1 MTFPHSLV
9 IISTLLM
16 LWGGYAY
23 FRDTLAGRTKPN
35 RVSWFLW
42 ALAPL
47 VSLGAAFSVDA
58 DIWASVRVL
67 VGGVVPGVIF
77 LGSFFN
83 RKSYWKLT
91 WFDWFCGG
99 LSLTA
104 LLFWQLASSPLI
116 AVLLAA
122 AANTFALIPTFIK
135 ALNFPETETRLIYI
149 NRFLSAVLIIP
160 AIPVWNI
167 ANSAFQISLMLGT
180 GVMLVAVYRKSL
192 GIKKTIPVGT
202 NKAIDNNAA
211 PHHCGSN
218 HETEVKNQ
226 NE

>member
-1 MTFPHSLV
+1 MLALCDWKLTAYMTFPHSLV

-23 FRDTLAGRTKPN
+23 FRDTLVGRTKPN

-116 AVLLAA
+116 AVLLAT
-122 AANTFALIPTFIK
+122 AANTFASIPTFIK
-135 ALNFPETETRLIYI
+135 AWNFPETETRLIFV

-167 ANSAFQISLMLGT
+167 ANSAFQTGLMLTT
-180 GVMLVAVYRKSL
+180 GAFLVAVYRKDL
-192 GIKKTIPVGT
+192 GIKKTIPVT
-202 NKAIDNNAA
+202 FWS
-211 PHHCGSN
+211 H
-218 HETEVKNQ
+218 
-226 NE
+226 

>member
-1 MTFPHSLV
+1 MTFPHCLV
-9 IISTLLM
+9 IISTLLL

-47 VSLGAAFSVDA
+47 VSFSAAFSVDA

-67 VGGVVPGVIF
+67 VGGVVPAVIF
-77 LGSFFN
+77 LGSFVN

-116 AVLLAA
+116 AVLLAT
-122 AANTFALIPTFIK
+122 AANTFASIPTFIK
-135 ALNFPETETRLIYI
+135 AWNFPETETRLTFITS
-149 NRFLSAVLIIP
+149 FLSAVLIVP

-167 ANSAFQISLMLGT
+167 ANSAFQIGLMLTT
-180 GVMLVAVYRKSL
+180 GALLVAVYRKTL
-192 GIKKTIPVGT
+192 GIKKTI
-202 NKAIDNNAA
+202 
-211 PHHCGSN
+211 
-218 HETEVKNQ
+218 
-226 NE
+226 

>member
-1 MTFPHSLV
+1 MLTFPQFLV
-9 IISTLLM
+9 IVSALLL
-16 LWGGYAY
+16 LWGGYRY
-23 FRDTLAGRTKPN
+23 FRDTLRGDAKPN
-35 RVSWFLW
+35 KVSWFLW

-83 RKSYWKLT
+83 RKSYWILT
-91 WFDWFCGG
+91 RFDWICGG

-135 ALNFPETETRLIYI
+135 AWNFPETETRLIYI
-149 NRFLSAVLIIP
+149 NSFLSAVLIIP

-180 GVMLVAVYRKSL
+180 GAMLVAVYRKSL
-192 GIKKTIPVGT
+192 GIKKTI
-202 NKAIDNNAA
+202 
-211 PHHCGSN
+211 
-218 HETEVKNQ
+218 
-226 NE
+226 

>member
-1 MTFPHSLV
+1 MTFPHCLV
-9 IISTLLM
+9 IISTLLL

-42 ALAPL
+42 ALASL
-47 VSLGAAFSVDA
+47 VSFGAAFSADA

-67 VGGVVPGVIF
+67 VGGLVPGVIF

-83 RKSYWKLT
+83 RKSYWQLT
-91 WFDWFCGG
+91 WFDWICGG

-116 AVLLAA
+116 AVLLAT
-122 AANTFALIPTFIK
+122 AANTFASIPTFIK
-135 ALNFPETETRLIYI
+135 AWNFPETETRLIFI
-149 NRFLSAVLIIP
+149 NSFLSAVLIIP

-167 ANSAFQISLMLGT
+167 ANSAFQIGLMLTT
-180 GVMLVAVYRKSL
+180 GALLVAVYRKDL
-192 GIKKTIPVGT
+192 GIK
-202 NKAIDNNAA
+202 
-211 PHHCGSN
+211 
-218 HETEVKNQ
+218 
-226 NE
+226 